1 MNLYQML
8 SYDEGEKL
16 ELYKDS
22 EGFWTIGIGRLITK
36 NPSYQ
41 EALRILSSY
50 TGEMTGR
57 ITQVQ
62 SEKFLTED
70 ILRATKSIERS
81 VLNET
86 YNQLNE
92 ARRMALVNMVFQLGL
107 SGVLGFKKMIQHLQL
122 GNWSAASAEAL
133 DSKWAR
139 QTPNRA
145 RRVTTVI
152 KTGSLGVYC

>member
-8 SYDEGEKL
+8 RHDEGEKL

-41 EALRILSSY
+41 EALGVLSSY
-50 TGEMTGR
+50 TGDMTGR

-70 ILRATKSIERS
+70 ILRATRSIERS
-81 VLNET
+81 VLNKT
-86 YNQLNE
+86 YNQLND

-107 SGVLGFKKMIQHLQL
+107 SGVLGFKKMIHHLQL
-122 GNWSAASAEAL
+122 GNWSAVAAEAL

-145 RRVTTVI
+145 RRVATVI
-152 KTGSLGVYC
+152 KTGSLGVYS